1 MEVSN
6 DQATSTNDDKEWV
19 AGSQSAT
26 CQQECSPDTV
36 LGENNGEAPMSNQ
49 KPSSRRRQKQLEQLA
64 QIRGAERQLHFDNG
78 GSLHDW
84 RGGLH
89 TVTSNKKK
97 KRNKRA
103 CRGKIKTDS
112 FCP

>member
-1 MEVSN
+1 MSQKNPKPLQNPPVSR
-6 DQATSTNDDKEWV
+6 A
-19 AGSQSAT
+19 A
-26 CQQECSPDTV
+26 
-36 LGENNGEAPMSNQ
+36 
-49 KPSSRRRQKQLEQLA
+49 SRRRQKQLEELA
-64 QIRGAERQLHFDNG
+64 RIRGVERKLHFEEG
-78 GSLHDW
+78 GSLHEW

-89 TVTSNKKK
+89 TVTTNKKK

>member
-1 MEVSN
+1 
-6 DQATSTNDDKEWV
+6 
-19 AGSQSAT
+19 
-26 CQQECSPDTV
+26 
-36 LGENNGEAPMSNQ
+36 MSNKKQ
-49 KPSSRRRQKQLEQLA
+49 PVSRAQSRRRQKQLEQLA
-64 QIRGAERQLHFDNG
+64 RIRGTERKLHFEEG
-78 GSLHDW
+78 GSLHEW

-89 TVTSNKKK
+89 TVTANKKK